1 MDRSVEEHLAVQKSI
16 EDFFNLYFSYVG
28 ETEAPRTYHRWSIL
42 TSISAL
48 LCRRIHFPFGHS
60 VLYPNQ
66 FVMLMGTPGARKNT
80 AMGIARKVLERAGF
94 KHFGADRSS
103 KERLLIDLWRSVAP
117 EDDDELLELVMEET
131 VSEQFI
137 AAPEFTDFTGKNNS
151 EMLTMLGNIWDNPPE
166 YKHPKITGKSILVPN
181 PTINILGGNTPE
193 AYNLNMP
200 PEAMGTG
207 FMARLIHVHSDP
219 TGHKI
224 TLPKPPL
231 ERFRESLDLRFATI
245 KKLKGT
251 VTLGAGTAAV
261 MDRIYREYKDIDDH
275 RFKHYNGRR
284 FTHLIKLAMVIA
296 AARLS
301 LVLQPEDFIAANTIL
316 HYTELRMPKAL
327 GEFGKA
333 RNAGVAN
340 TIMEIMIHAKMPVT
354 IRYLW
359 KQVQN
364 DLNRQEELNEI
375 MRNMVTAQK
384 IQLVEAQGK
393 SGYVPKNVYEKKW
406 ESDLLWDNL
415 LSTEERA

>member
-1 MDRSVEEHLAVQKSI
+1 
-16 EDFFNLYFSYVG
+16 
-28 ETEAPRTYHRWSIL
+28 
-42 TSISAL
+42 
-48 LCRRIHFPFGHS
+48 
-60 VLYPNQ
+60 
-66 FVMLMGTPGARKNT
+66 MGSPGARKNT
-80 AMGIARKVLERAGF
+80 AMSVARKVMERIGY
-94 KHFGADRSS
+94 KHYGADRSS
-103 KERLLIDLWRSVAP
+103 KERLLIDLWKSVAP
-117 EDDDELLELVMEET
+117 EDETELLELVMEDA

-200 PEAMGTG
+200 QEAMGTG

-219 TGHKI
+219 TGKKI
-224 TLPKPPL
+224 TEPKPPVPEYAAAL
-231 ERFRESLDLRFATI
+231 DERFKKIKRLRGIVTRTPEA
-245 KKLKGT
+245 LK
-251 VTLGAGTAAV
+251 V
-261 MDRIYREYKDIDDH
+261 MERIYKEYKDIDDH

-284 FTHLIKLAMVIA
+284 FTHIIKLAMTIA
-296 AARLS
+296 ASRLS
-301 LVLQPEDFIAANTIL
+301 LVMHPEDFIAANTIL
-316 HYTELRMPKAL
+316 HYTERKMPKAL

-333 RNAGVAN
+333 RNASVAN
-340 TIMEIMIHAKMPVT
+340 TIMEIMINAKMPVT
-354 IRYLW
+354 VRYLW

-375 MRNMVTAQK
+375 LRNMISAQK
-384 IQLVEAQGK
+384 IQLVEAGGK
-393 SGYVPKNVYEKKW
+393 SGYAPRNEYVKKW